1 MIRHLTLVAAL
12 GSALAIAGCGTN
24 DQSGD
29 SSAGLNQQETAAD
42 NGVSQATDAA
52 TQALFNQSAAGGSVT
67 TNAVGMHAQRLDL
80 ARLNNYSGTVNV
92 STLVDAGGHPLYPNL
107 SGSFLVTVSGS
118 AVSSWPT
125 GANTNANF
133 TVVIDFSSGGATGLS
148 YTDHASGAVA
158 TITSGTITFQ
168 MVGAYTFTSANNWLL
183 TAETATTV
191 AQGAPL
197 DWTVTRSNDRTRTV
211 SLYGYRHVSWSFARA
226 DNAPTVPAVD
236 SLVVS
241 KTIDGLG
248 LAGGPAVGPFP
259 DTAQPSWCFTNWVH
273 TVDGGPGNGGFQ
285 TTWNRYATATLTW
298 DFTQTPTKLTVGPV
312 NEVIFFARAGQLQ
325 QTNSL
330 LLGTTADD

>member
-1 MIRHLTLVAAL
+1 MIRHLTLVTAL
-12 GSALAIAGCGTN
+12 GSALAMSGCGTN
-24 DQSGD
+24 DQNGD
-29 SSAGLNQQETAAD
+29 NGAGLNQQEAAAD
-42 NGVSQATDAA
+42 NGVSQTTDAA
-52 TQALFNQSAAGGSVT
+52 TQALFNQSAAGSTVT

-80 ARLNNYSGTVNV
+80 TRLNGYTGTVLV
-92 STLVDAGGHPLYPNL
+92 SSLVDANGHPLYPHL
-107 SGSFLVTVSGS
+107 SGSFGVTVSGS
-118 AVSSWPT
+118 AISSWPT
-125 GANTNANF
+125 QSNANANF
-133 TVVIDFSSGGATGLS
+133 TVVVNFAQNGTTGVS
-148 YTDHASGAVA
+148 YTDPASGAVA

-168 MVGAYTFTSANNWLL
+168 MVGAYAFTSTNNWVL

-197 DWTVTRSNDRTRTV
+197 DWTVTRPNDTTRTV
-211 SLYGYRHVSWSFARA
+211 SLYGYRHVSWSFTRA
-226 DNAPTVPAVD
+226 DNSPTVPAVD

-248 LAGGPAVGPFP
+248 LAGGPSVGPFP

-298 DFTQTPTKLTVGPV
+298 DFTQTPTKLTIGPV
-312 NEVIFFARAGQLQ
+312 NEVIFFTRDGLLQ

-330 LLGTTADD
+330 ILGTSADD